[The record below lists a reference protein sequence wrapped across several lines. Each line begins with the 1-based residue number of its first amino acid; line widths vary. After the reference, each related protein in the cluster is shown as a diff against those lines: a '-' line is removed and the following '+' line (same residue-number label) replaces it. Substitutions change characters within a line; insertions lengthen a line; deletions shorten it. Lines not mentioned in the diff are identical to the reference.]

1 MSQNYFQQQ
10 SSQTWKIE
18 LSGQVFKCKILS
30 APKFP
35 EAIYVLPKNYFWTR
49 VYISLGWKG
58 RSCPTSVYL
67 YLEFVKTDPYFSSFS
82 HFWWSDWQVSVA

>member
-1 MSQNYFQQQ
+1 MRVGRINIKVNDNLKKKVTFKSNIVKIFKREKQRMSQNYFQQQ

-49 VYISLGWKG
+49 VYISLGW
-58 RSCPTSVYL
+58 
-67 YLEFVKTDPYFSSFS
+67 
-82 HFWWSDWQVSVA
+82 